1 MKKLFNSFIV
11 VGLAIAVFFFYQW
24 WNGTQSTEHIP
35 SEDMVAAEEVDT
47 SPVEGKTS
55 VVNDISESIQT
66 HVNKSEPVTND
77 QLDLYDPGDT
87 VGRLYIPR
95 LETAY
100 ETYWGTDDRTLSQG
114 VGIYVSQWTTNP
126 DEGGHTVL
134 SGHRDTV
141 FSELGDLEDGDR
153 MLIEYQGMKYEYE
166 INKIWITD
174 ADDLTVIVKKD
185 EPTLTLTTCYP
196 FQYLGDAPDRY
207 IIESKL
213 VHSEAI

>member
-1 MKKLFNSFIV
+1 MNKLFNSFIV
-11 VGLAIAVFFFYQW
+11 VGLAIAAFFFYQW

-47 SPVEGKTS
+47 PSVEEETS
-55 VVNDISESIQT
+55 AVADISESIQS
-66 HVNKSEPVTND
+66 HVKKSEPVTND
-77 QLDLYDPGDT
+77 QLDLFDAGDS

-100 ETYWGTDDRTLSQG
+100 ETYWGTDDQTLNQG
-114 VGIYVSQWTTNP
+114 VGMYVSQWTTTP

-141 FSELGDLEDGDR
+141 FSELGELEDGDR
-153 MLIEYQGMKYEYE
+153 MFVDYHGMKYEYE

-207 IIESKL
+207 IIETTL